1 MFKAFALAGLA
12 VTSALSA
19 AGGVQNVVL
28 AQDTVSRNITVSYT
42 LTAEA
47 VVTIDIFTNGAPV
60 EARLLSTMAGDVNRK
75 VSAGERKAFWRPDHS
90 FTGYKFDANVTARV
104 TAWPIDN
111 PPDFMV
117 VDLLYPSNITYYA
130 SADAL
135 PYDLTNAL
143 YKTDR
148 LVMRKIPAKGVRW
161 RMGAGKIVANNNSNW
176 RSRETIHYVTFTND
190 YYMAIFPTTHAQ
202 YVRFGRGEVADVNDA
217 ATYHI
222 AQAKTYYSTLRG
234 KVSDGIDWPITGNSV
249 KPGCTIDTIRK
260 FTGIDTMDFP
270 TESQWEYAC
279 RAGTPTDFNN
289 GKDLAATWD
298 PAPDGIVVTGSGP
311 QIVGTKPCNNWNLYD
326 CHGNVTEWCLD
337 WYLDTP
343 YAENSDQIDPP
354 GPQSDDAAAPTKRC
368 YRGGYYIT
376 GNTVARSAYRD
387 SGNPEGYI
395 EWAGFRLKCVAI
407 AK

>member
-12 VTSALSA
+12 VTAALSA

-176 RSRETIHYVTFTND
+176 RSMKQFIMSHSLMTITWQYSRRRTRSMCVLGGVRLQTSMMPPPT
-190 YYMAIFPTTHAQ
+190 ILPRRKPTTQLFAEKF
-202 YVRFGRGEVADVNDA
+202 RTASTGR
-217 ATYHI
+217 
-222 AQAKTYYSTLRG
+222 
-234 KVSDGIDWPITGNSV
+234 
-249 KPGCTIDTIRK
+249 
-260 FTGIDTMDFP
+260 
-270 TESQWEYAC
+270 
-279 RAGTPTDFNN
+279 
-289 GKDLAATWD
+289 
-298 PAPDGIVVTGSGP
+298 
-311 QIVGTKPCNNWNLYD
+311 
-326 CHGNVTEWCLD
+326 
-337 WYLDTP
+337 
-343 YAENSDQIDPP
+343 
-354 GPQSDDAAAPTKRC
+354 
-368 YRGGYYIT
+368 
-376 GNTVARSAYRD
+376 
-387 SGNPEGYI
+387 
-395 EWAGFRLKCVAI
+395 
-407 AK
+407 